1 MDRPSRQKNN
11 KATEILNDTIEPLD
25 LIDKFSEQLHPK
37 KITQQI
43 THSFQV
49 HEEHAKTSLNKFKK
63 IKIISSIFSD
73 HNGIKLET
81 NHRKRNEKKTETK

>member
-73 HNGIKLET
+73 HKSVTLEI
-81 NHRKRNEKKTETK
+81 NHREIGKKIIT